1 NRPTGPSSGYD
12 PAYLQNL
19 VTYGA
24 GQFQQPS
31 GGFNFNPTQISS
43 FPGAPTGGG
52 NAPIAGMP
60 NTLLGAAQ
68 GGQPFSWNAP
78 SGQQTTAAP
87 GMATTNTTLQQ
98 WLDQFLQGT
107 LPTMTAGGTS

>member
-1 NRPTGPSSGYD
+1 MPGFGTMYNPTSVMMKAPSQAGTPCLSPPTKAIGTPNNSPPATGGPTQTGTLAATANRPTGPSSGYD

-52 NAPIAGMP
+52 NAPIAG
-60 NTLLGAAQ
+60 
-68 GGQPFSWNAP
+68 
-78 SGQQTTAAP
+78 
-87 GMATTNTTLQQ
+87 
-98 WLDQFLQGT
+98 
-107 LPTMTAGGTS
+107 